1 MTILSEWQSF
11 YVIFGSVAGAL
22 VASALVALSEPRAS
36 LFCVAAAILLLLLIG
51 IHNAWDSDTYHVL
64 VKQPEQ
70 GDH

>member
-11 YVIFGSVAGAL
+11 YAIFGSAAGAL
-22 VASALVALSEPRAS
+22 IASALVALSEPRAS
-36 LFCVAAAILLLLLIG
+36 LFYVVAAILLLLLIG
-51 IHNAWDSDTYHVL
+51 IHNTWNSDTYHVF